1 MHTQDYK
8 QAKHARCAIHKREEP
23 RRERE
28 KEREP
33 FARKPVAP
41 MIKIVLFSK
50 NGSIP
55 SDSMR
60 EAMRKGE
67 GR

>member
-8 QAKHARCAIHKREEP
+8 QAKHARCDIHKQEEP

-28 KEREP
+28 KEKEP

-41 MIKIVLFSK
+41 VTKTVLFSK
-50 NGSIP
+50 NWSMP
-55 SDSMR
+55 SNSM
-60 EAMRKGE
+60 
-67 GR
+67 